1 MTFLR
6 TASTRRLLGVIAGIV
21 AAIAA
26 TAAIAVAASGS
37 GPAPKAQPL
46 AAAIHQALGA
56 KTVHGVT
63 ADITFTNHLIDAS
76 ALQGSDPI
84 LSGATGRLWL
94 SDRHELRLELQ
105 SANGDAE
112 VLVAKGR
119 FWISDP
125 ASHTVYEGTVPKG
138 LMGSRSSSDKTH
150 GIPSVAEISKT
161 LAKVMQHVNLS
172 GASPGNQ
179 AGQPAYTV
187 TVSPKHDGG
196 LLGSLQLA
204 WDAARGVPLRFA
216 IYARGNPSP
225 VIELRADDIS
235 YGAVPASDFNIAP
248 PAGSQIVKVAT
259 GSAAAPGSVSP
270 GAGERRGAKGHHTEI
285 RGVKQVA
292 AKLPFTLTAPKTLVG
307 LPRHTVTLLD
317 WGGHRAALVTYGQG
331 LGGIAVIE
339 KADTSGTRA
348 AGGASSS
355 SSGTQSGSGPGGNV
369 SLPTV
374 SINGATGHEL
384 DTALGTLVTF
394 SRGGVSY
401 TVIGSVPSAA
411 ADAAARGL

>member
-26 TAAIAVAASGS
+26 TAAIAVAAAGS
-37 GPAPKAQPL
+37 GPVPKAQPL
-46 AAAIHQALGA
+46 ASAIHQALGA
-56 KTVHGVT
+56 RTVQGVN
-63 ADITFTNHLIDAS
+63 ARITFTNHLIDAS
-76 ALQGSDPI
+76 ALQGTDPI
-84 LSGATGRLWL
+84 LSGAAGRLWL
-94 SDRHELRLELQ
+94 SDRHQLRLELQ

-112 VLVAKGR
+112 VLVSKGR
-119 FWISDP
+119 FWLSDP

-138 LMGSRSSSDKTH
+138 LMGGSAQAGSGKAAAKDH
-150 GIPSVAEISKT
+150 GIPSIAEISKT

-172 GASPGNQ
+172 GATPSNQ

-187 TVSPKHDGG
+187 AVSPKHDAG

-225 VIELRADDIS
+225 VIELRADDIT

-259 GSAAAPGSVSP
+259 GQTAATRTVKNHRAKHHMEVS
-270 GAGERRGAKGHHTEI
+270 
-285 RGVKQVA
+285 GVKQVA

-317 WGGHRAALVTYGQG
+317 WGGSPAALVTYGQG

-339 KADTSGTRA
+339 KAAKSA
-348 AGGASSS
+348 SSSAGSSS
-355 SSGTQSGSGPGGNV
+355 SSSSTDAGSGPGGNV

-394 SRGGVSY
+394 SRGGVGY